1 MHVPAHRFSLCTCAV
16 FSLLLLG
23 PSGSGCKSQTTSQGT
38 GQAQSKTAAQ
48 INAQA
53 PAPPPAPVPQA
64 VSDRLREIASAG
76 KLDSLTRP
84 DFSDYRLH
92 FQHAYDTSSYA
103 PLWLNGNQPT
113 PQATAIIALLQNSV
127 HKGLNPDDY
136 DASHWQG
143 RLNGLKSA
151 NDGALAEFDAA
162 VTVGLMRYISDLHIG
177 RVNPASFK
185 FGIDIETK
193 KYDLPQFV
201 TQDVQHAVDVE
212 AVLAQIEPPY
222 NGYKRTGIALQHY
235 LELAAKGDGPLVPDV
250 TKTVGVGDAYPGTA
264 QLAARLTLLGDL
276 PADAAVSTD
285 SHVYDATLSGG
296 VKSFQDRHG
305 LTPDGKLGK
314 DTVQQLNVPLATRVV
329 QLDDALER
337 WRWLPPQF
345 PQPPVV
351 ANIPEFVVRAFDAE
365 HKVAFSSNVVVGKA
379 MRTQTPVFAKDM
391 RYIVFRPYWNITPSI
406 TRGEIV
412 PHLTKDRS
420 YLARKNM
427 EIYDSSGR
435 VITDGAVSD
444 EVLAQLR
451 AGRLMVRQKPGKDN
465 SLGLVK
471 FIFPNENNVYLHS
484 TPAQELF
491 SRSRRDF
498 SHGCVRVEKP
508 AELAAWLLRDQLP
521 WNLEKVQQA
530 MQSGPDNQ
538 QVNLKT
544 PVPVVIFYLTALVE
558 EDGSIHFF
566 DDIYGFDKSLNAV
579 LAKGPPYPG

>member
-1 MHVPAHRFSLCTCAV
+1 MHVPVRRNGLCAYALIT
-16 FSLLLLG
+16 LLILG
-23 PSGSGCKSQTTSQGT
+23 PLESGCKSQTSQNSN
-38 GQAQSKTAAQ
+38 QQSKAAQ

-53 PAPPPAPVPQA
+53 PPLPQAPVPQG

-76 KLDSLTRP
+76 KLPAMARP

-92 FQHAYDTSSYA
+92 FQHAYDTSNYA
-103 PLWLNGNQPT
+103 PLWLTGNQPT
-113 PQATAIIALLQNSV
+113 AQATVIIGLLQNSL

-136 DASHWQG
+136 DASRWQG
-143 RLNGLKSA
+143 RLDSLKA
-151 NDGALAEFDAA
+151 PNDLTLAEFDAA
-162 VTVGLMRYISDLHIG
+162 LTVAVMRYISDLHIG
-177 RVNPASFK
+177 RVNPTNFN

-201 TQDVQHAVDVE
+201 TQDVQHAVNVQ
-212 AVLAQIEPPY
+212 AVLEQVEPPY
-222 NGYKRTGIALQHY
+222 DGYKRTMAALQHY
-235 LELAAKGDGPLVPDV
+235 LEMAAAGDGAPVPDV
-250 TKTVGVGDAYPGTA
+250 AKSVGVGDAYPGAA
-264 QLAARLTLLGDL
+264 QLAARLKQFGDL
-276 PADAAVSTD
+276 PADAAVNSD
-285 SHVYDATLSGG
+285 NHAYDATLSGG
-296 VKSFQDRHG
+296 VKSFQARHG
-305 LTPDGKLGK
+305 LSPDGKLGT
-314 DTVQQLNVPLATRVV
+314 DTVKQLNVPLATRVV
-329 QLDDALER
+329 QLEDALER

-351 ANIPEFVVRAFDAE
+351 ANIPEFVVRAFDAD

-427 EIYDSSGR
+427 EVYDSSGR

-451 AGRLMVRQKPGKDN
+451 TGKLMVRQKPGKDN

-508 AELAAWLLRDQLP
+508 AELAAWLLRDQPP
-521 WNLEKVQQA
+521 WTLEKVQQA

-544 PVPVVIFYLTALVE
+544 PVPVLIFYITAVVQ
-558 EDGSIHFF
+558 EDGSVHFF

>member
-1 MHVPAHRFSLCTCAV
+1 M
-16 FSLLLLG
+16 
-23 PSGSGCKSQTTSQGT
+23 
-38 GQAQSKTAAQ
+38 
-48 INAQA
+48 
-53 PAPPPAPVPQA
+53 
-64 VSDRLREIASAG
+64 
-76 KLDSLTRP
+76 RP

-113 PQATAIIALLQNSV
+113 PQATAVIGLLQNSL

-136 DASHWQG
+136 DASRWQG
-143 RLNGLKSA
+143 RLDGLKTA
-151 NDGALAEFDAA
+151 NDAALADFDAA
-162 VTVGLMRYISDLHIG
+162 LTVGLMRYISDLHIG
-177 RVNPASFK
+177 RVNPTAFK

-193 KYDLPQFV
+193 KYDMPQFV
-201 TQDVQHAVDVE
+201 TQDVQHAVDVP
-212 AVLAQIEPPY
+212 AVLDQIEPPY
-222 NGYKRTGIALQHY
+222 DGYKRTMAALQHY
-235 LELAAKGDGPLVPDV
+235 LQLAAAGDGPPVPDV
-250 TKTVGVGDAYPGTA
+250 AKSLKVGDAYPGTA
-264 QLAARLTLLGDL
+264 QLASWLKLLGDL
-276 PADAAVSTD
+276 PADAAVNTD
-285 SHVYDATLSGG
+285 SHIYDATLSGG
-296 VKSFQDRHG
+296 VKSFQARHG
-305 LTPDGKLGK
+305 LTPDGKLGE
-314 DTVQQLNVPLATRVV
+314 DTVKQLNVPLEMRVV
-329 QLDDALER
+329 QLEDALER

-351 ANIPEFVVRAFDAE
+351 ANIPEFVVRAFDAD
-365 HKVAFSSNVVVGKA
+365 HKVVFTSNVVVGKA

-391 RYIVFRPYWNITPSI
+391 KYIVFRPYWNITPSI
-406 TRGEIV
+406 TRAEIV
-412 PHLTKDRS
+412 PHIAKNRG
-420 YLARKNM
+420 YLASKNM
-427 EIYDSSGR
+427 EIYDSSGK
-435 VITDGAVSD
+435 VITDGVVSD

-465 SLGLVK
+465 SLGLIK

-508 AELAAWLLRDQLP
+508 AELAAWLLRDQPP
-521 WNLEKVQQA
+521 WTLEKVQQA

-544 PVPVVIFYLTALVE
+544 PVPVLIFYITAVVE
-558 EDGSIHFF
+558 EDGSVHFF